1 MNPSPTV
8 ALANGVQ
15 MPLLGL
21 GTWPMD
27 NDATASAVKTAVS
40 NGYRLFDTAESYGN
54 EAGVGEGLRRTGIR
68 RDEVFITSKF
78 NKEWHGGGG
87 VAQAFEASA
96 KRLGVEY
103 IDLFLIHWPDP
114 AQDRYVEAFIGLE
127 ALLREGKVRSIGTS
141 NFKPKHLQRLFDAGL
156 TPHVN
161 QIQLDPE
168 HVRSDIQALHRTKRI
183 ITGAYSPLG
192 RGGAFLSRPAVSEAA
207 VRHSKTP
214 SQVVLRWLTQQCI
227 AAVSKSADPRRQLE
241 NLDIFD
247 FELTA
252 EEMLRISALD
262 TGGPARLDPDE
273 YAH

>member
-1 MNPSPTV
+1 MTPSPTV
-8 ALANGVQ
+8 ELANGVR

-54 EAGVGEGLRRTGIR
+54 EAGVREGLRRSGIR

-87 VAQAFEASA
+87 VARAFEESA

-103 IDLFLIHWPDP
+103 IDLFLIHWPAP
-114 AQDRYVEAFIGLE
+114 AQDLYVEAFTGLE
-127 ALLREGKVRSIGTS
+127 ALLRAGKVRSIGTS
-141 NFKPKHLQRLFDAGL
+141 NFKPSHLQRLFDAGL

-168 HVRSDIQALHRTKRI
+168 HVRADVQALHREKRI
-183 ITGAYSPLG
+183 TTASYSPLG
-192 RGGAFLSRPAVSEAA
+192 RGGAFLSHPAVTEAA
-207 VRHSKTP
+207 ARHSKTP
-214 SQVVLRWLTQQCI
+214 SQVVLRWHTQQGI
-227 AAVSKSADPRRQLE
+227 TTVAKSADPRRQLE
-241 NLDIFD
+241 NLGIFD

-252 EEMLRISALD
+252 DEIRRINALD
-262 TGGPARLDPDE
+262 TRGPARLDPDE

>member
-1 MNPSPTV
+1 MTTSPTV
-8 ALANGVQ
+8 ELANGVQ

-27 NDATASAVKTAVS
+27 NDAAASAVTTAVS

-54 EAGVGEGLRRTGIR
+54 EVGVGEGLRRSRIPR
-68 RDEVFITSKF
+68 EEVFITSKF
-78 NKEWHGGGG
+78 NKEWHGAGG

-96 KRLGVEY
+96 KRLDVEY
-103 IDLFLIHWPDP
+103 IDLFLIHWPAP
-114 AQDRYVEAFIGLE
+114 AQDLYIEAFIALE
-127 ALLREGKVRSIGTS
+127 ALMREGKVRSIGTS
-141 NFKPKHLQRLFDAGL
+141 NFKPSHLQRLFDAGL

-168 HVRSDIQALHRTKRI
+168 HVRADVQALHRRKRI

-192 RGGAFLSRPAVSEAA
+192 RGGAFLTHPAVTEAA

-214 SQVVLRWLTQQCI
+214 SQIVLRWHTQQGI
-227 AAVSKSADPRRQLE
+227 TTVAKSADPRRQLE
-241 NLDIFD
+241 NIDVFD
-247 FELTA
+247 FDLTT
-252 EEMLRISALD
+252 EEIQRINALD
-262 TGGPARLDPDE
+262 TGGPARLDPDK